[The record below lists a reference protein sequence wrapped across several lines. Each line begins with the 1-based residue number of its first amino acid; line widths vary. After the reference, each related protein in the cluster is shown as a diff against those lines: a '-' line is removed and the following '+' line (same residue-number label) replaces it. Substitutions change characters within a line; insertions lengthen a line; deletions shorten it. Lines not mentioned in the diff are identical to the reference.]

1 MDSDERSALEQELR
15 QREYQHSQLQTKYDA
30 LKEQYQRLALATET
44 SSELVANKLFQQ
56 IRRVEREKEAAENQ
70 ERQVEEKLQ
79 ETLQK
84 SVLSH
89 QQFEAEH
96 ESISLQLQRKIQ
108 EEKRQRQ
115 ELEERLQKVEL
126 DLVATD
132 HIREMMNLIKEIS
145 YDTKYVSDDEVEEI
159 GGEPKAR
166 FVLVELNKA
175 IHRLL
180 EKNKSLQDENSVL
193 TNRVKGLN
201 DELYIVHEKSETLR
215 HKMQEHVKQNVDA
228 NLLLEVG
235 HEQKF
240 NEQKRLSRTSLSRT
254 SSVVSE
260 SSMSSNPSLSGASSS
275 IVSDSLLAENRARQ
289 LFDSTASKAA
299 HSSPLLTAQ
308 TLEPKSRED
317 IAFETLSLDSTANS
331 VASLSST

>member
-1 MDSDERSALEQELR
+1 MDADERLSLEQELR
-15 QREYQHSQLQTKYDA
+15 HREYQHSQLQTKYDA

-56 IRRVEREKEAAENQ
+56 IRRVEREKQAAENQ

-132 HIREMMNLIKEIS
+132 HIREMMNLIKQIS

-166 FVLVELNKA
+166 YVLVELNKA

-201 DELYIVHEKSETLR
+201 DELYIVHEKNEILR
-215 HKMQEHVKQNVDA
+215 QKMQENVKQNVDA
-228 NLLLEVG
+228 NFLLEVG

-240 NEQKRLSRTSLSRT
+240 NEQKRLSRTS
-254 SSVVSE
+254 SVVSE
-260 SSMSSNPSLSGASSS
+260 SSTPSLSGASSS

-289 LFDSTASKAA
+289 LFDLTASKAT
-299 HSSPLLTAQ
+299 HSSPLLSAQ

-331 VASLSST
+331 VASFTST

>member
-1 MDSDERSALEQELR
+1 MDSDERLALEQEL
-15 QREYQHSQLQTKYDA
+15 QHRESQNSQLQTKYDA

-56 IRRVEREKEAAENQ
+56 IRRVEREKQAAENQ
-70 ERQVEEKLQ
+70 ERQVEERLQ

-132 HIREMMNLIKEIS
+132 HIREMMNLIKQIS
-145 YDTKYVSDDEVEEI
+145 YDTKYVSDDEPDQI

-240 NEQKRLSRTSLSRT
+240 NEQKRLSRTS
-254 SSVVSE
+254 SVVSE
-260 SSMSSNPSLSGASSS
+260 SSTPSLSGASSS
-275 IVSDSLLAENRARQ
+275 IVSDSLIEENRARQ
-289 LFDSTASKAA
+289 LFDITASKAT

>member
-1 MDSDERSALEQELR
+1 MDSYEDDGLEQQLR
-15 QREYQHSQLQTKYDA
+15 HMQYQNAQLQQKYDA
-30 LKEQYQRLALATET
+30 LKEQFTTLALATET

-56 IRRVEREKEAAENQ
+56 IRRVEREKQEAEIQ

-79 ETLQK
+79 QTLQK

-115 ELEERLQKVEL
+115 ELEERLQKVQL

-132 HIREMMNLIKEIS
+132 HIKEMMNLIKQIS
-145 YDTKYVSDDEVEEI
+145 YDTKYVSDDEIEEI

-193 TNRVKGLN
+193 KNRVTGLN
-201 DELYIVHEKSETLR
+201 DELYIVHEKNQILR
-215 HKMQEHVKQNVDA
+215 QKMQENVKQNVDA
-228 NLLLEVG
+228 NFLLEVG
-235 HEQKF
+235 DEQKF
-240 NEQKRLSRTSLSRT
+240 NSQKRLSRT

-260 SSMSSNPSLSGASSS
+260 SSTPSAASSS
-275 IVSDSLLAENRARQ
+275 LDNLTAVSDSLENRARQ
-289 LFDSTASKAA
+289 LFDRTASKAA
-299 HSSPLLTAQ
+299 PVSHSSPLLAAQ
-308 TLEPKSRED
+308 TLEPRSREE
-317 IAFETLSLDSTANS
+317 IAFETLSLSPNRDTAREKH
-331 VASLSST
+331 

>member
-308 TLEPKSRED
+308 TLEPQSRED
-317 IAFETLSLDSTANS
+317 IAFATLSLDSTANS
-331 VASLSST
+331 VASFTST